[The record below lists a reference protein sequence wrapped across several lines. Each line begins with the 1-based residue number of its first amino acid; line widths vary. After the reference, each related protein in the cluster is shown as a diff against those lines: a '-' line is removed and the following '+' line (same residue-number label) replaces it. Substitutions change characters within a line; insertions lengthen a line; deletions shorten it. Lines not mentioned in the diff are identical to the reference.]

1 MAQLDINTSLK
12 DVLSAIDLKAA
23 QANVCRNTLETIL
36 TDKNIDI
43 VPGSKL
49 NVLIE
54 KVRGEVNTR
63 KKVASGSIT
72 IRKYSRA
79 SGLFSGVS
87 KNAYC
92 HRIPVKN
99 LSFTPSKI
107 FVYRKEDNR
116 DYKVKNALSAYY
128 DKDMDADNC
137 YVVSS
142 MNSYSPFGGTGV
154 VPIKEN
160 KVILV
165 NGFDI
170 VASYDDRESLNVVR
184 EYYWYAI
191 GE

>member
-1 MAQLDINTSLK
+1 MAILDINASLEVALTEIENK
-12 DVLSAIDLKAA
+12 TAQVEID
-23 QANVCRNTLETIL
+23 RETLENIL
-36 TDKNIDI
+36 IGKGVEVI
-43 VPGSKL
+43 PGSIL
-49 NVLIE
+49 SVLIE
-54 KVRGEVNTR
+54 KVRGEVNAR

-79 SGLFSGVS
+79 SGIFSGVS

-191 GE
+191 GD